1 MPQPPRS
8 PVGRHQ
14 ASVLQ
19 DLQTAAAHHQ
29 SGRYEDARRFYQK
42 VLKADPRNADALS
55 LFGVLFAQ
63 TGDLPQALA
72 MLWKAA
78 ASNPR
83 DPGIHFNLASV
94 HRQQGAIAEAVAA
107 YRSAL
112 VLDPSN
118 VEIHKN
124 LAVVLKEGGRY
135 EEALD
140 AYAAALNIAPR
151 DAELHYNLGNALK
164 DMGRL
169 REAEASYRRAIDIKP
184 SYIDA
189 SNNLA
194 SCLFRQ
200 DRLSEAED
208 VYRQIVALAPNF
220 AIARNNLGMVLQAQG
235 RSEDAFASFEWAARL
250 DSKFADPYANM
261 AGILQER
268 QSYPAAREMYKH
280 ALAIDPNLHRAT
292 VDLLIIQKHSCDWS
306 EWESRWTQ
314 VRAITDDQLSRGAKT
329 YLNPFEA
336 LSAPLTPG
344 QCLAIAKAWARDIEA
359 KVAYQ
364 QQNFSFRAEPR
375 ERLRI
380 GYLSNDFGNH
390 ATAHLIQSLFSLHDR
405 ARMESVVYS
414 FTADVDSAY
423 LHRIR
428 SDCDSFVDIRTLS
441 DAAVAQR
448 IFADR
453 IDILVDL
460 KGFTQNTRLPIL
472 AMRPAPIQVGYLGF
486 PGSVGSRFL
495 DYIIADAITLPQDQ
509 EDNFTEVAVRLPGC
523 YLMVDDRQP
532 ISDDAISRGDV
543 KLPEDAFVFCSFNN
557 PYKIEPQIF
566 GVWMRILQ
574 RVPNGVLWI
583 YAPQSE
589 VQHNL
594 RREAATRG
602 IDPQRLIFADAM
614 EKSRHL
620 ARHRLADLFLDT
632 SACNAHTTAVDALWA
647 GLPLITQTGPS
658 FATRVAT
665 SLLHAIG
672 LPELTLR
679 DAQAYEDMAV
689 ELATNP
695 ARLAELRRR
704 LQANRTACPLFDS
717 AGRARHLEAA
727 YTAMWRRFA
736 GGLPPGP
743 IEVTENSVAATD

>member
-1 MPQPPRS
+1 M
-8 PVGRHQ
+8 
-14 ASVLQ
+14 LQ
-19 DLQTAAAHHQ
+19 DLQTAAGHHQ

-55 LFGVLFAQ
+55 LFGILFAQ

-72 MLWKAA
+72 MLRKAA

-112 VLDPSN
+112 TLDPHN

-135 EEALD
+135 QEALD
-140 AYAAALNIAPR
+140 AYAAALHMAPR
-151 DAELHYNLGNALK
+151 DAELHYNVGNALK
-164 DMGRL
+164 EMGRL
-169 REAEASYRRAIDIKP
+169 RDAEASYRRAIDLRP
-184 SYIDA
+184 GYIDA

-200 DRLSEAED
+200 DRLPEAED
-208 VYRQIVALAPNF
+208 VYRQIIASAPNF
-220 AIARNNLGMVLQAQG
+220 AITHNNLGLVLQAQG
-235 RSEDAFASFEWAARL
+235 RPEDAYASFERAAQLDAKWAE
-250 DSKFADPYANM
+250 PYANI

-268 QSYPAAREMYKH
+268 QNYPAAREMYKR
-280 ALAIDPNLHRAT
+280 ALAIDPNLHYAT
-292 VDLLIIQKHSCDWS
+292 VNLIIIQKHSCDWS

-314 VRAITDDQLSRGAKT
+314 VRAITEDQLSRGAKT

-336 LSAPLTPG
+336 LSSPLSPE
-344 QCLAIAKAWARDIEA
+344 QCLAIAKAWARDIET

-364 QQNFSFRAEPR
+364 EQNFSFRAEPR
-375 ERLRI
+375 ERLRV

-405 ARMESVVYS
+405 MRIESFVYS
-414 FTADVDSAY
+414 FSVDTDSAY
-423 LHRIR
+423 LRRIQ
-428 SDCDSFVDIRTLS
+428 SDCDNFVDVQTLS

-448 IFADR
+448 IFADK

-486 PGSVGSRFL
+486 PGTVGSRFL
-495 DYIIADAITLPQDQ
+495 DYIIADAITLPPDQ
-509 EDNFTEVAVRLPGC
+509 ESNFTEVVVRLPGC

-543 KLPEDAFVFCSFNN
+543 ELPEDAFVFCSFNN
-557 PYKIEPQIF
+557 PYKIDPEIF

-594 RREAATRG
+594 RREAAARG
-602 IDPQRLIFADAM
+602 IDPQRLIFAEAM

-632 SACNAHTTAVDALWA
+632 SVCNAHTTAVDALWA
-647 GLPLITQTGPS
+647 GLPLITQIGPS
-658 FATRVAT
+658 FATRVAA
-665 SLLHAIG
+665 SLLHAVG
-672 LPELTLR
+672 LPELALR

-689 ELATNP
+689 ELANHP

-704 LQANRTACPLFDS
+704 LQVNRTASPLFDS
-717 AGRARHLEAA
+717 AGRARHLEAV

-736 GGLPPGP
+736 AGLPPGP
-743 IEVTENSVAATD
+743 LEVTENSVAAAD